1 MDQPGRETHIDAEDA
16 RSGETPHIVRW
27 VLGISLALAVVAMS
41 VVWLI
46 PTLSGTPTIDEQQPD
61 TSGQ

>member
-1 MDQPGRETHIDAEDA
+1 MDQQGRETHIDAEDA

-27 VLGISLALAVVAMS
+27 VLGISLGLAIIAMS

-46 PTLSGTPTIDEQQPD
+46 PTLSGTPTVDEQPQE
-61 TSGQ
+61 TISE

>member
-1 MDQPGRETHIDAEDA
+1 MDQQGHETHIDAEDA

-27 VLGISLALAVVAMS
+27 VLGISLGLAIIAMS

-46 PTLSGTPTIDEQQPD
+46 PTLSGTPTVDEQPQE
-61 TSGQ
+61 TISE

>member
-1 MDQPGRETHIDAEDA
+1 MDQPGHQTHINAEDA

-27 VLGISLALAVVAMS
+27 VLGISLALAVIAMS
-41 VVWLI
+41 AVWLI
-46 PTLSGTPTIDEQQPD
+46 PTLSGTPTIDDMQPD

>member
-1 MDQPGRETHIDAEDA
+1 MDQPGHETHIDAEDA

-27 VLGISLALAVVAMS
+27 VLGISLALAIVAMS

-46 PTLSGTPTIDEQQPD
+46 PTLSGTPTIDEQQPV
-61 TSGQ
+61 TSAQ